1 MLNLLNNCS
10 FASGSTVSDRNM
22 IDEIIG
28 IAESFIL
35 ATFIEIARAGALFSL
50 CDQIRVHLYEFSIVG
65 DFVVGIYDP
74 GSVAKNSGHG
84 ASARGKALL
93 LSWDLAG
100 LYMHERLEYASVGDT

>member
-1 MLNLLNNCS
+1 M
-10 FASGSTVSDRNM
+10 
-22 IDEIIG
+22 
-28 IAESFIL
+28 
-35 ATFIEIARAGALFSL
+35 
-50 CDQIRVHLYEFSIVG
+50 
-65 DFVVGIYDP
+65 VGIYDP